1 MRAAFMCDEK
11 LAIAIELTV
20 IKGDMVIVVIAMEGD
35 IKFVQK
41 EPILLFCVAL
51 CLFSL
56 SDHSRVHVQSP
67 FGIGK

>member
-1 MRAAFMCDEK
+1 MGAACVGNEK
-11 LAIAIELTV
+11 LAVASEYTV

-35 IKFVQK
+35 IKLVQK

-67 FGIGK
+67 FRIGK